1 MRWPLPWRPWWLT
14 NLAKATSLSERSK
27 KTGQVKVADT
37 AHNND
42 SGLTSKDAQGVST
55 GEVYDRRTLT
65 YANSFD
71 DRWTSLAI
79 RTLEWLTGK
88 LTILRMVSKFEKRNA
103 DYRGNKFWRGA
114 LDVMGIELQ
123 TPDEQINNIPE
134 DGPVVVVA
142 NHPHGMVD
150 GMIFADLIGRRRLD
164 YRILTRSV
172 LTGLDEAATSF
183 MIPVPFPHD
192 PDAQRKMVEMRAK
205 AMAHLKEGGVVALFP
220 SGVVMSSES
229 WFGPPVEQEWNVFTA
244 QLIRR
249 SGAKV
254 VPMFFPGRNS
264 RAYQIACRI
273 SPTLRQGLLLH
284 EIVRSCNKPQAPV
297 VGEAL
302 TEEQMERLHSDP
314 RGFMAW
320 LREHTLN
327 LGKKG

>member
-1 MRWPLPWRPWWLT
+1 
-14 NLAKATSLSERSK
+14 
-27 KTGQVKVADT
+27 VDT
-37 AHNND
+37 ARD
-42 SGLTSKDAQGVST
+42 STSTIVPELDKPK

-71 DRWTSLAI
+71 DPWTSFAI
-79 RTLEWLTGK
+79 RTIEWFTGK
-88 LTILRMVSKFEKRNA
+88 LTILRMVSRFERTNEN
-103 DYRGNKFWRGA
+103 YRGQKFWRGA
-114 LDVMGIELQ
+114 LNVMGIELQ
-123 TPDEQINNIPE
+123 TPAEQLAHIPK

-150 GMIFADLIGRRRLD
+150 GMIFADLIGRVRQD

-192 PDAQRKMVEMRAK
+192 PDAQRKMVEMRAN
-205 AMAHLKEGGVVALFP
+205 AMAHLEKGGVVALFP

-229 WFGPPVEQEWNVFTA
+229 WFGPAIEKEWNVFTA
-244 QLIRR
+244 KMIRR

-254 VPMFFPGRNS
+254 VPIYFPGSNS
-264 RAYQIACRI
+264 RAYQIANRL
-273 SPTLRQGLLLH
+273 SPVLRQGLLLH

-297 VGEAL
+297 VGAPIAQEDMA
-302 TEEQMERLHSDP
+302 RLETDP

-320 LREHTLN
+320 LRQHTLS
-327 LGKKG
+327 LAK